1 MFTEHNLIM
10 KVRKS
15 LILFVICIAPLAFR
29 NIFVTLMGSVGN
41 ILSVMP
47 LVVASIYFILKVIFQ
62 KKIEKQFI
70 LPYLYIMYGVFC
82 AAIFPLIG
90 IVDYGTTPVL
100 GFFQLFTPLIL
111 ALFLV
116 QRFKGDNY
124 PKVVLNILITIALI
138 NAVGGVIQ
146 FFYSANIFGLIS
158 NRVYDG
164 GNEHGFTKRA
174 ISFLASPQSLS
185 IYLAFCL
192 PLVRYYSVNKLT
204 KIITFLI
211 ILFCGVLTGSKAF
224 FVFLLAYFLL
234 SIDLKKLVLA
244 VSVCGFI
251 LIPFFGERTGV
262 DTFDRILDIPM
273 KVVNLE
279 SYITFQI
286 WRDYVLYPSSLEEI
300 LFGRGLGV
308 MSTSSQTIN
317 GYKILVGST
326 ESFLVQLYFEIGVIG
341 LLFFLFMY
349 ILPPLKLFLNK
360 RNKPLSI
367 SLLALLSNMAFSP
380 AFYGFSTAC
389 LFLLA
394 YSICLRSDYPNGKC
408 LRFNDSLQK

>member
-1 MFTEHNLIM
+1 M
-10 KVRKS
+10 KISKS
-15 LILFVICIAPLAFR
+15 LVLLLICVTPLAFR
-29 NIFVTLMGSVGN
+29 NVFITLLGSVGN
-41 ILSVMP
+41 ALSVAP
-47 LVVASIYFILKVIFQ
+47 LIGAFLYFILKVIFSE
-62 KKIEKQFI
+62 KIEKQFV
-70 LPYLYIMYGVFC
+70 LPYLYIIYGVFC
-82 AAIFPLIG
+82 ASIFPLIG
-90 IVDYGTTPVL
+90 IVDYGSTPML

-116 QRFKGDNY
+116 QRFRGASY
-124 PKVVLNILITIALI
+124 SKVVLNVLITLALI
-138 NAVGGVIQ
+138 NAIGGLIQ
-146 FFYSANIFGLIS
+146 FFYSPNIFGLIS

-192 PLVRYYSVNKLT
+192 PLVRYYSVNKLA

-224 FVFLLAYFLL
+224 FVFLFVYFLL
-234 SIDLKKLVLA
+234 SIDIKKVVLA
-244 VSVCGFI
+244 ALIGGLI
-251 LIPFFGERTGV
+251 LVPFFGERTGV

-273 KVVNLE
+273 KIVNLD
-279 SYITFQI
+279 SYLTFQI
-286 WRDYVLYPSSLEEI
+286 WCDYVLYPSSLEET
-300 LFGRGLGV
+300 LFGRGIGV

-317 GYKILVGST
+317 NYKILVGST
-326 ESFLVQLYFEIGVIG
+326 ESFLVQLYFEIGIFG
-341 LLFFLFMY
+341 LLLFLFMY
-349 ILPPLKLFLNK
+349 TLPPLKLILNN
-360 RNKPLSI
+360 RMKPLAL

-394 YSICLRSDYPNGKC
+394 YSICLRNNYSNGKC
-408 LRFNDSLQK
+408 LRLNDSLQK